1 MSAGDERNGFIGA
14 AVFSTTNKQLEKRI
28 TARDRRGARERRRG
42 RTEAL
47 RTIEMRGAP
56 EWLKSSKCYA
66 DMSARA
72 TRIEAVNFRL
82 RQRLTGL
89 KK

>member
-1 MSAGDERNGFIGA
+1 
-14 AVFSTTNKQLEKRI
+14 
-28 TARDRRGARERRRG
+28 
-42 RTEAL
+42 
-47 RTIEMRGAP
+47 MRGAP